1 MMKKLPVS
9 IIVHTL
15 NEESNI
21 RNCLESVKWADE
33 IIIIDNYSDDR
44 TVEIARNYTD
54 KIFSYERMG
63 YSDPAR
69 KFAVEQ
75 TSNEWVLVV
84 DADEMVPLKMKL
96 KLQSIVF
103 EDLAD
108 VVSLPHNNYFYGYK
122 MQKTGWGPLQDM
134 HNRFYKKSKV
144 KLAVKIHSQ
153 PELVENAR
161 LMIVNDPDEGFVHFN
176 YIDVEHFIGKMNR
189 YTTIEAKGLYESGED
204 VNSRQLVL
212 RIFGEFKL
220 RYISFKGY
228 QEGFPG
234 LSMSL
239 MMAMYRLTVYM
250 KLKLMRNYK
259 AKEPRNEVL
268 KEYQNIADGI
278 IDDYEK

>member
-1 MMKKLPVS
+1 MIKKLPVS

-21 RNCLESVKWADE
+21 TNCLESVKWADE

-44 TVEIARNYTD
+44 TVEIAKNYTN

-75 TSNEWVLVV
+75 TTNEWVLVV

-96 KLQSIVF
+96 RLQVIVE
-103 EDLAD
+103 EDIAD
-108 VVSLPHNNYFYGYK
+108 VVFLPHNNYFYGHK

-144 KLAVKIHSQ
+144 KIAVKIHSH
-153 PELVENAR
+153 PEPVESAR
-161 LMIVNDPDEGFVHFN
+161 LKTIDDPDEGFVHFN
-176 YIDVEHFIGKMNR
+176 YIDVEHFIEKMNR
-189 YTTIEAKGLYESGED
+189 YTTIEAKGLYEMNED
-204 VNSRQLVL
+204 LNSRQLVL

-228 QEGFPG
+228 KEGFNG

-250 KLKLMRNYK
+250 KLKLMTTYK
-259 AKEPRNEVL
+259 SNEPRNEV
-268 KEYQNIADGI
+268 KKDYQKIADKI
-278 IDDYEK
+278 IEEYKE